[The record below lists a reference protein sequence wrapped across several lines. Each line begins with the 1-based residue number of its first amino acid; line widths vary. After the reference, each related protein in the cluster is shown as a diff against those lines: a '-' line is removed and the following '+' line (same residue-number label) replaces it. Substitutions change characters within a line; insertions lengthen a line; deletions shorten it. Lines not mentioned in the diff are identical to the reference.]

1 MFLNRAHN
9 GLPLEV
15 PFKKKKKKNKT
26 KVGHLFSRN
35 LMTFPRLVR
44 AVIHSAVLKCLVTIS
59 ADKSVLVWAT
69 SFSFLFQK

>member
-1 MFLNRAHN
+1 MFLNRAPN

-15 PFKKKKKKNKT
+15 PFRT
-26 KVGHLFSRN
+26 KVGHLFSGK
-35 LMTFPRLVR
+35 LVTFPRLVR
-44 AVIHSAVLKCLVTIS
+44 AVMHSAVLKCLGIIS

>member
-15 PFKKKKKKNKT
+15 PFRT